1 LHFVAQKETT
11 FLSSLQRNI
20 PVTARLLWHTKC
32 RRIRAANP
40 APDRQHFLRVVIM
53 IGSDIT
59 SGTGIGR
66 LLSATASAVHS

>member
-11 FLSSLQRNI
+11 FLPSLQRNI
-20 PVTARLLWHTKC
+20 PITARLLWHTKC
-32 RRIRAANP
+32 RRTRAVTL
-40 APDRQHFLRVVIM
+40 APDRQHFLCVVIV

-59 SGTGIGR
+59 GGTGIGR